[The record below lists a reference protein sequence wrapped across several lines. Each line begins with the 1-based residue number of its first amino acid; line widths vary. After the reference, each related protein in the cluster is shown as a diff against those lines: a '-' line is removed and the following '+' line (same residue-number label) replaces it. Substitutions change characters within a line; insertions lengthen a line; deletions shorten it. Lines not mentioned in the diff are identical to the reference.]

1 MRSWFGHLRGKTAEP
16 AEQPVHAGAAGLF
29 STAHR
34 HQDPEDA
41 VLVPWETRAVEIG
54 ARSIPA
60 GPAVA
65 ALQALW
71 ARDRNMALLGDENVA
86 GMQRFFRFIR
96 IGAGRA
102 IIHQYELGNFMV
114 VLLKGSIAVDR
125 CQPWGEQLRLA
136 ESRPGEILGEMSLL
150 DGGAR
155 FSACTALSDC
165 EVAVLSAEG
174 MDEMM
179 RSDPR
184 LAAALIALLARKLSM
199 RLRAVNARLSDRPN
213 QERPYG
219 TRPGQ

>member
-1 MRSWFGHLRGKTAEP
+1 MRSWFGALRGTPPAAERTPGAGTAR
-16 AEQPVHAGAAGLF
+16 LF
-29 STAHR
+29 SAAQS
-34 HQDPEDA
+34 HQEPEDA
-41 VLVPWETRAVEIG
+41 VMVPWETRAAEIC
-54 ARSIPA
+54 ARNIPTA
-60 GPAVA
+60 PAIA
-65 ALQALW
+65 TLQALW
-71 ARDRNMALLGDENVA
+71 ARDRNMALLGAEDVA
-86 GMQRFFRFIR
+86 RMERFFHFIR
-96 IGAGRA
+96 VGPGRA
-102 IIHQYELGNFMV
+102 IIRQHELGNFMV

-150 DGGAR
+150 DSGAR
-155 FSACTALSDC
+155 FSACTTLSECEIAALP
-165 EVAVLSAEG
+165 AER